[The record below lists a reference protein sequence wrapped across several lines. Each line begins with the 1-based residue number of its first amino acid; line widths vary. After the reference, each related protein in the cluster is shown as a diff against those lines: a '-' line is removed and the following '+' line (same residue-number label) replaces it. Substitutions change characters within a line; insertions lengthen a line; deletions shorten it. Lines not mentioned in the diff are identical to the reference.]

1 MGEGNNSRVA
11 RSDDATRIER
21 RTASTSGLLGASP
34 RVALCAPWLTLGA
47 VMIMFIVLLVR
58 LMIMCMVMTVRLSY
72 WLLKL
77 MIMGI
82 VALTAAIGGASAARK
97 HKAVRR

>member
-1 MGEGNNSRVA
+1 
-11 RSDDATRIER
+11 
-21 RTASTSGLLGASP
+21 
-34 RVALCAPWLTLGA
+34 
-47 VMIMFIVLLVR
+47 MIMFIVLLVR